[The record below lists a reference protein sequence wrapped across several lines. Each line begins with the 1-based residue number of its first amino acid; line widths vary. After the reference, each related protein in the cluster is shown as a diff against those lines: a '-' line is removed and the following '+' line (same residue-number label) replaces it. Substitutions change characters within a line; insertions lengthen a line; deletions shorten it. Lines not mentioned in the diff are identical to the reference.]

1 MDKSKPT
8 LTFVNDGFVAPDI
21 TSQSMTNVLLANYN
35 ATDAE
40 SGIWK
45 YEVAFA
51 TSNDTALEPDVVA
64 WRAAGD
70 KLVGGVVEG
79 PFLKPL
85 VAGMKVYSWVR
96 AYNLVGEMSDALVSN
111 GVLVGKTEAP
121 VPPDRTTAMQ
131 FDTKPAP
138 VNEDSSDN
146 DSAPPANSGTTIG
159 AVAFPPGAVSEAT
172 NFIAGA
178 VDEEDISSGDAVE
191 PAETQPPANNFK
203 FGDYSF
209 AIKATDDDGNVVEN
223 FQFNKPMY
231 VMCLLWL
238 RVAPSGL

>member
-172 NFIAGA
+172 NFIAHSQPCAGSWLDMP
-178 VDEEDISSGDAVE
+178 VDDTRYTKFDTGDMRFGIQRKVGLHISDA
-191 PAETQPPANNFK
+191 ANAH
-203 FGDYSF
+203 DARS
-209 AIKATDDDGNVVEN
+209 
-223 FQFNKPMY
+223 
-231 VMCLLWL
+231 
-238 RVAPSGL
+238 R